1 MVLKFAALCL
11 AGVTRTEISQPCIAR
26 PVLRHV
32 PVAACVVNRNFVIL
46 PYQNPQKGM
55 QDELRKKILAEFRI
69 VRSCCSDLLLAHSD
83 LRSLPHFR
91 TQHSGLALR
100 RLMRNLKPVEISAPK
115 FFHGTSSNSGACFDT
130 TSKPKA
136 F

>member
-46 PYQNPQKGM
+46 PYQNPQKGCKM
-55 QDELRKKILAEFRI
+55 SFGRRFLQNSESLGVAAVIFCWPIPIYVLCLTFG
-69 VRSCCSDLLLAHSD
+69 HSIPA
-83 LRSLPHFR
+83 LPC
-91 TQHSGLALR
+91 A
-100 RLMRNLKPVEISAPK
+100 V
-115 FFHGTSSNSGACFDT
+115 
-130 TSKPKA
+130 
-136 F
+136 